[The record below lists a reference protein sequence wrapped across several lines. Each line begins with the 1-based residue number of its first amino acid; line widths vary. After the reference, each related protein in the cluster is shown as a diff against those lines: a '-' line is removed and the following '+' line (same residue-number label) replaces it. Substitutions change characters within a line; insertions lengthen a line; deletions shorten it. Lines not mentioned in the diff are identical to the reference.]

1 MEPRARNITWHGG
14 AVSRDDRAQLLGHR
28 AAIVWLTGLSGS
40 GKSTVARKVEEK
52 LHARRALSYVL
63 DGDNLRHGLC
73 ADLGFGPED
82 RGENMRRAGEA
93 ARLLVD
99 AGALTLCALVSPYRA
114 DRDRIRA
121 RFEQGEFFEV
131 YVSAPLEVCESRDP
145 KGLYAKARAGAIA
158 EFTGVSAPYEEPL
171 APELVVETHRS
182 DLDECAARVLDMLD
196 RAAVFRI

>member
-1 MEPRARNITWHGG
+1 MSRA
-14 AVSRDDRAQLLGHR
+14 DRAQLLGHR

-52 LHARRALSYVL
+52 LHARRALAYVL

-99 AGALTLCALVSPYRA
+99 AGAITLCALVSPYRA

-121 RFEQGEFFEV
+121 RFEEGEFFEV
-131 YVSAPLEVCESRDP
+131 YVAAPLEVCESRDP
-145 KGLYAKARAGAIA
+145 KGLYARARAGAIA
-158 EFTGVSAPYEEPL
+158 QFTGVSAPYEEPL
-171 APELVVETHRS
+171 APELLVETHRF
-182 DLDECAARVLDMLD
+182 DLDECAARVIDMLD
-196 RAAVFRI
+196 RGAVFRV

>member
-1 MEPRARNITWHGG
+1 MEPRAQNITWHGG
-14 AVSRDDRAQLLGHR
+14 AVSRDDRARMLGHR
-28 AAIVWLTGLSGS
+28 AATVWFTGLSGS

-52 LHARRALSYVL
+52 LHARRALAYVL

-99 AGALTLCALVSPYRA
+99 AGAITLCALVSPYRA

-121 RFEQGEFFEV
+121 RFEHGEFFEV
-131 YVSAPLEVCESRDP
+131 YVSAPLDVCESRDP
-145 KGLYAKARAGAIA
+145 KGLYAKARAGAIP

-171 APELVVETHRS
+171 APELVVETHVL
-182 DLDECAARVLDMLD
+182 DLDECAARVIAML
-196 RAAVFRI
+196 AGAGLFFV